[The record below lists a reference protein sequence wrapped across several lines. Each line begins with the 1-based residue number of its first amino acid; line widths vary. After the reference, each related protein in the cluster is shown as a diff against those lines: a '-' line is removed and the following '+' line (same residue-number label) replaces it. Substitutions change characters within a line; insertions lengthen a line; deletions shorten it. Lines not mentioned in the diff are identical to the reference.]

1 MQELHIRIDQTD
13 TFGFQDIDNYLVNK
27 FNPTKYIICEEISKS
42 VKKLHYHVYIQYE
55 STLDIK
61 SNQIAI
67 RRHFGKV
74 HPGGGQLNSDQ
85 YCVQLIQ
92 KTVQHLLVYITKDL
106 NIKNRINISDAYLEQ
121 VLQETQEVEN
131 DKKRAV
137 KDKLLTR
144 YIKMEYPTNHTRYQV
159 IHFILDQYREWEAL
173 PPTKSLM
180 DQYVVY
186 ILLQTSNYTTDE
198 IQIMMY
204 L

>member
-1 MQELHIRIDQTD
+1 MQELHIRIDHTD
-13 TFGFQDIDNYLVNK
+13 TFGFQDIDNYLLNK
-27 FNPTKYIICEEISKS
+27 FNPTKYIICAEISQS

-55 STLDIK
+55 SDINIK

-67 RRHFGKV
+67 RRHLGTKQNLLKYQYSV
-74 HPGGGQLNSDQ
+74 ELIKNS
-85 YCVQLIQ
+85 VQ
-92 KTVQHLLVYITKDL
+92 KLLVYITKDMD
-106 NIKNRINISDAYLEQ
+106 IKNRINITDEYLEQ
-121 VLQETQEVEN
+121 ILLETQEVEN

-144 YIKMEYPTNHTRYQV
+144 YIQMEFPSNHTRYQV
-159 IHFILDQYREWEAL
+159 IHFILDQYREWQAL

-198 IQIMMY
+198 IQTMMY